1 MKNGNY
7 EMMLTLQNVCR
18 YGAFLASLGPS
29 MLAKQHLYSA
39 LFLWVDGRMAPR
51 VEFPL
56 HHCSAGF
63 VVYKEQGTLLNVFI
77 NKVWTRIIEIE
88 GFLEITWII
97 N

>member
-1 MKNGNY
+1 
-7 EMMLTLQNVCR
+7 MLPLDQACW
-18 YGAFLASLGPS
+18 P
-29 MLAKQHLYSA
+29 KQHLYSA
-39 LFLWVDGRMAPR
+39 LFLWVDGRMALR

-77 NKVWTRIIEIE
+77 SKLWTRIIEIE